1 MMLVKNIQKL
11 VTISKKSYNNIIMR
25 TFIIF
30 FNFLLITL
38 ILYSFFTSNIVEQ
51 FGSGCSPSQKSAVYK
66 NQSMIDRLFSEMNTV
81 KAEYNQLN
89 SQSTTNKILIQT
101 NSGKMKATTASIAEE
116 KKQKEKD
123 LDDLDKKENSGPT
136 ASLRPTPT
144 VATGANNF
152 GSAMKGGA
160 SSF

>member
-1 MMLVKNIQKL
+1 MRINKGHARCNAAGLKYLTEKE
-11 VTISKKSYNNIIMR
+11 IS
-25 TFIIF
+25 
-30 FNFLLITL
+30 LLA
-38 ILYSFFTSNIVEQ
+38 
-51 FGSGCSPSQKSAVYK
+51 KAV
-66 NQSMIDRLFSEMNTV
+66 
-81 KAEYNQLN
+81 
-89 SQSTTNKILIQT
+89 
-101 NSGKMKATTASIAEE
+101 
-116 KKQKEKD
+116 KEKD